1 LEMNEMVRSSGKF
14 GSAGLGMVFL
24 CRGRNGPLPTWAG
37 RMLQTWF
44 SVKKL

>member
-1 LEMNEMVRSSGKF
+1 
-14 GSAGLGMVFL
+14 MVFL
-24 CRGRNGPLPTWAG
+24 CRERNGPLPTWAG